1 MKFSVQQIALMLNGK
16 VQGNP
21 DLEISNLGKIQDA
34 KQGDIAFLANPK
46 YESYIYSTQATAVI
60 VGKDFEAKQAIEA
73 TLIIV
78 EDAYSAFSKLLEE
91 YEKLISF
98 SKKGIENPS
107 FISDSAKVGKD
118 LYVGAF
124 AYIGSNVQ
132 IGDNCKI
139 YPNSYIGD
147 NVKIG
152 NNTIIYAGVKIYKDC
167 MIGNDCVLH
176 AGAVIGSDGFG
187 FAPQTDGTYKTI
199 PQIGNVIIENH
210 VSIGANTTIDR
221 ATMGS
226 TIIRQ
231 GAKIDNLVQIAHN
244 AIIGKNTVVAAQ
256 AGIAGSS
263 EIGDNCMLGGQ
274 VGIAGHLKIASK
286 TNIGA
291 QSGLGSNITEE
302 GTNWQG
308 SPAFELKS
316 FYRAAAIFKKLPE
329 IFRQL
334 NELEKKVLN
343 LLTKDKE

>member
-1 MKFSVQQIALMLNGK
+1 MKFSIQQIALMLNGK
-16 VQGNP
+16 IQGNP

-46 YESYIYSTQATAVI
+46 YEPYIYTTQATAVI
-60 VGKDFEAKQAIEA
+60 VGKDFEARQAIHA

-78 EDAYSAFSKLLEE
+78 DDAYSAFSKLLEE
-91 YEKLISF
+91 YEKLVSF

-107 FISDSAKVGKD
+107 FISESAKTGKD
-118 LYVGAF
+118 LYLGAF

-152 NNTIIYAGVKIYKDC
+152 DNTIIYAGVKIYKDC
-167 MIGNDCVLH
+167 MIGNNCVLH
-176 AGAVIGSDGFG
+176 AGVVIGSDGFG
-187 FAPQTDGTYKTI
+187 FAPQTDGTYKTV
-199 PQIGNVIIENH
+199 PQIGNVVIEDY

-226 TIIRQ
+226 TIIKQ

-244 AIIGKNTVVAAQ
+244 AIVGKNTVVAAQ
-256 AGIAGSS
+256 VGIAGSS

-316 FYRAAAIFKKLPE
+316 FYRATAIFKKLPE